1 MTKIKPIQGMTTPRF
16 ADIATFFRLPIV
28 KDLNQIDYCICGI
41 PWDGGT
47 TNRPGA
53 RHGPRE
59 VRNASSLIRLYHPVS
74 LKSPYD
80 YYNVAD
86 IGDCPVNPAD
96 LQDSLNKIENFLLSY
111 WNGEQKLWKAFWLM
125 GFVFQILF
133 LYFLLVLLYFGV
145 LIGLT
150 WSIKVTIF
158 LLSNIY
164 QIWILVSIWN
174 CAYNVRNKTWGH
186 LSRSIVI
193 LNVIFIILTYTGI
206 VSFDYQNIIQ
216 KNS

>member
-1 MTKIKPIQGMTTPRF
+1 MKNNKF
-16 ADIATFFRLPIV
+16 
-28 KDLNQIDYCICGI
+28 
-41 PWDGGT
+41 
-47 TNRPGA
+47 
-53 RHGPRE
+53 
-59 VRNASSLIRLYHPVS
+59 
-74 LKSPYD
+74 
-80 YYNVAD
+80 
-86 IGDCPVNPAD
+86 
-96 LQDSLNKIENFLLSY
+96 LNKIENFLLSY

-164 QIWILVSIWN
+164 QISILVSIWN

>member
-1 MTKIKPIQGMTTPRF
+1 MSEKKF
-16 ADIATFFRLPIV
+16 
-28 KDLNQIDYCICGI
+28 
-41 PWDGGT
+41 
-47 TNRPGA
+47 
-53 RHGPRE
+53 
-59 VRNASSLIRLYHPVS
+59 
-74 LKSPYD
+74 
-80 YYNVAD
+80 
-86 IGDCPVNPAD
+86 
-96 LQDSLNKIENFLLSY
+96 LNKIEDFILSY

-193 LNVIFIILTYTGI
+193 LNVIFVILTYTGI

>member
-1 MTKIKPIQGMTTPRF
+1 MKNNKF
-16 ADIATFFRLPIV
+16 
-28 KDLNQIDYCICGI
+28 
-41 PWDGGT
+41 
-47 TNRPGA
+47 
-53 RHGPRE
+53 
-59 VRNASSLIRLYHPVS
+59 
-74 LKSPYD
+74 
-80 YYNVAD
+80 
-86 IGDCPVNPAD
+86 
-96 LQDSLNKIENFLLSY
+96 LNKIENFLLSY

-125 GFVFQILF
+125 GFVFQIVF
-133 LYFLLVLLYFGV
+133 LYFLLVLLYFGT